1 MTERNVVPWTAIIE
15 CYSRWSDVDSGFV
28 MFNPMRAEGVAPSAV
43 TLLGPSLLL
52 VAAFLLVCMAYE
64 VASDGSDHR
73 YKAGDPSRFMPTR
86 SARFIIQL
94 KHIDILTSILFPSPY
109 N

>member
-1 MTERNVVPWTAIIE
+1 MPERNVVPWTAIIE
-15 CYSRWSDVDSGFV
+15 CYSRWSDVDSDFV

-73 YKAGDPSRFMPTR
+73 YKAGDPVPLYANKIGPFHNPTETYR
-86 SARFIIQL
+86 YFNFHFVPQ
-94 KHIDILTSILFPSPY
+94 SI
-109 N
+109 